1 VSPPIGA
8 LVKFAI
14 TSSRGAAGM
23 RDART
28 FADWTLRPRLLAVP
42 GVSQV
47 IVHGGEIERIE
58 VRPDPIRMRQL
69 GVTLSDLIVAI
80 RQSQATRGAGFA
92 ETANVRADVQDES
105 RLTLADADASL
116 AALPVAKND
125 ESVVRLDQVADV
137 VRAATPPVGAAL
149 YDGRDAVYV
158 QVNKLPAAD
167 TIEVTRAVE
176 DVIKRSVRSLPA
188 GSRIETPVFRQAS
201 FIDTS
206 LRSVGRAMA
215 IGSILVIFV
224 LVAFLRSGRLAII
237 SLTAIPLSIVTAA
250 FVLVSFGASIN
261 GLTLGGL
268 AIAVGEVVDDA
279 KRSAMAQ
286 VREIEQHAREEGE
299 ERARKILT
307 IAIQRVASEQTAES
321 TVSVFALPSEDMKG
335 RIIGREGRNIR
346 AFEATTGVNLIIDD
360 TPEAVVLS
368 SFDPV
373 RREAARMTLEKLVQ
387 DGRIHPAR
395 IEEIHERSLAEIEER
410 VRRAG
415 DDAVAEV
422 GITDVH
428 PEMIKLLGRLQYRT
442 SYGQNVLRHL
452 VESAHIASS
461 LAAELGVD
469 PKIAKRGAFLHD
481 IGKAVTH
488 EVEGSHA
495 IIGAEIA
502 RRMKEDP
509 EVVHCIESHHGEVE
523 QRTVDAVLAQ
533 IADSISGGRP
543 GARRESLETYVKR
556 LERLEEIC
564 TAFPGVEKVYAMQ
577 AGREVRVLVQPEAV
591 DDLTAQVIARDIAKQ
606 VEEEL
611 QYPGQIR
618 ITVVRE
624 TRATEYAR

>member
-1 VSPPIGA
+1 MTAAIAGVVALAIGVVVGFLIRANMAKTSATTLEARARQKA
-8 LVKFAI
+8 LDADQKTIEAGQEATAIVRKATDDATIQAAQIRKEAEEDVKSRRDEIARLERRIADSEAELRERKHQLDARAGELQERDEMFHDARLKLEESAERQREQLERI
-14 TSSRGAAGM
+14 AGMTSSE
-23 RDART
+23 AR
-28 FADWTLRPRLLAVP
+28 
-42 GVSQV
+42 
-47 IVHGGEIERIE
+47 EE
-58 VRPDPIRMRQL
+58 
-69 GVTLSDLIVAI
+69 LIAH
-80 RQSQATRGAGFA
+80 
-92 ETANVRADVQDES
+92 
-105 RLTLADADASL
+105 
-116 AALPVAKND
+116 
-125 ESVVRLDQVADV
+125 
-137 VRAATPPVGAAL
+137 
-149 YDGRDAVYV
+149 
-158 QVNKLPAAD
+158 
-167 TIEVTRAVE
+167 
-176 DVIKRSVRSLPA
+176 
-188 GSRIETPVFRQAS
+188 
-201 FIDTS
+201 
-206 LRSVGRAMA
+206 
-215 IGSILVIFV
+215 
-224 LVAFLRSGRLAII
+224 
-237 SLTAIPLSIVTAA
+237 
-250 FVLVSFGASIN
+250 
-261 GLTLGGL
+261 
-268 AIAVGEVVDDA
+268 VVDDA

-286 VREIEQHAREEGE
+286 VREIEQRAREDGE

-307 IAIQRVASEQTAES
+307 IAIQRVSSEQTAES
-321 TVSVFALPSEDMKG
+321 TVSVFTLPSEDMKG

-346 AFEATTGVNLIIDD
+346 AFEAATGVNIIIDD

-395 IEEIHERSLAEIEER
+395 IEEVHGRSLAEIEER
-410 VRRAG
+410 IRRAG
-415 DDAVAEV
+415 EDAVAEV
-422 GITDVH
+422 GITDIH
-428 PEMIKLLGRLQYRT
+428 PEMVKLLGRLQYRT

-452 VESAHIASS
+452 VESAHIASA

-469 PKIAKRGAFLHD
+469 PAIAKRGAFLHD

-523 QRTVDAVLAQ
+523 QRTIHAVLAQ

-564 TAFPGVEKVYAMQ
+564 NGFEGVEKVYAMQ
-577 AGREVRVLVQPEAV
+577 AGREVRVLVQPDAI
-591 DDLTAQVIARDIAKQ
+591 DDIQAQVIARDIAKQ